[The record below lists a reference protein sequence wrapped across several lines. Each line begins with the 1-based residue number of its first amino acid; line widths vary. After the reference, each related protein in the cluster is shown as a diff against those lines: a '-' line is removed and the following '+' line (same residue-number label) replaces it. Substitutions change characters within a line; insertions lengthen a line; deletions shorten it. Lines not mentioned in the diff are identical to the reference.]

1 MPCMVITNSPP
12 YPRVLRPWIQPT
24 EIQSEVGDST
34 DAEPKDKEDQ
44 RYQAILQK
52 GLEHPWILISVGG
65 PGYQGMTAI
74 LAAPLEAGMIIAPF
88 YEKHR
93 VF

>member
-1 MPCMVITNSPP
+1 MPCIVITNSPP
-12 YPRVLRPWIQPT
+12 YPCVLHPWTQPT
-24 EIQSEVGDST
+24 EVQSEVGEST

-44 RYQAILQK
+44 LYQAILRK
-52 GLEHPWILISVGG
+52 GLEHLWILISVGD

-74 LAAPLEAGMIIAPF
+74 LAAPLEAGMVVTPF